1 MGVSKDT
8 GTLLLLL
15 LLRLFLGGLHPQ
27 THHDTKYSAS
37 AHTFHSIRPVS
48 SFSSRYSPAAFRFK
62 LFLNK
67 RVCDDD
73 DHFVYYMA
81 NPLKKKKRDFSI
93 ISRIVVAVYTYVLLS
108 FRWSVFFFLP
118 CREIREEEEAEG
130 GQQHLPSLGD
140 FRLFYG
146 RDLPR

>member
-27 THHDTKYSAS
+27 THHDTKYTAS

-48 SFSSRYSPAAFRFK
+48 SFSSRYSPAAFRSK

-73 DHFVYYMA
+73 DHFVYYYMA
-81 NPLKKKKRDFSI
+81 NPLKKKKGFFNHFPNCCCC
-93 ISRIVVAVYTYVLLS
+93 VYVRVILVS
-108 FRWSVFFFLP
+108 DGRFFFLP